1 MTEHVMAAMSGGVD
15 SSVAAALLKEQ
26 GYHVVGVTLKLF
38 SNEAVGR
45 DPALRSCSSLA
56 DVEDARDVCHK
67 LNIDHYVFNF
77 GDEFRR
83 DVIERF
89 ARAYLEAKTPNPCI
103 DCNRFIKF
111 RKLLERARLIGM
123 DYIAT
128 GHYARVTRDEKTG
141 RWLLQKSKDPSKD
154 QTYVLAALTQEQLSR
169 TLFPLGGMTKREV
182 RAYAEARGLL
192 NAKKPE
198 SQDICFVP
206 DGDYAA
212 FIENFLGGASC
223 PGDFVDS
230 AGRVLGRHKGIIHYT
245 VGQRRGL
252 GLSAGRPKYVLS
264 KNLADKTVVV
274 GDEEELYSKFM
285 TVEDINL
292 ISVEAL
298 FSPMRAAVKTR
309 YSQKETQ
316 ATLYPPEN
324 GQMRVVFDTPQ
335 RAVTPGQYAVF
346 YDNDT
351 VIGGGTIV

>member
-1 MTEHVMAAMSGGVD
+1 MTKRVMAAMSGGVD

-26 GYHVVGVTLKLF
+26 GYHVVGVTLRLF
-38 SNEAVGR
+38 SNETVGQ
-45 DPALRSCSSLA
+45 DPVFRSCCSLA
-56 DVEDARDVCHK
+56 DVEDARNVCYK

-77 GDEFRR
+77 SDEFRR

-103 DCNRFIKF
+103 DCNRFVKF
-111 RKLLERARLIGM
+111 RKLLDRALILGM

-141 RWLLQKSKDPSKD
+141 RWLLKKSKDPSKD

-169 TLFPLGGMTKREV
+169 TLFPLGGMTKHDV
-182 RAYAEARGLL
+182 RAFAEARGLL
-192 NAKKPE
+192 NAKKPD

-212 FIENFLGGASC
+212 FIENFLGKASR

-245 VGQRRGL
+245 IGQRRGL
-252 GLSAGRPKYVLS
+252 GLSAGKPKYVLS
-264 KNLADKTVVV
+264 KNLADNTVVV
-274 GDEEELYSKFM
+274 GDEEELYSEFM

-292 ISVEAL
+292 ISVETL
-298 FSPMRAAVKTR
+298 SSPMRAAVKTR
-309 YSQKETQ
+309 YSQKETP
-316 ATLYPPEN
+316 ATLCPPEN
-324 GQMRVVFDTPQ
+324 GRMRVVFDTPQ
-335 RAVTPGQYAVF
+335 RAVTAGQYAVF